1 MASSSNE
8 LEGGESMARLE
19 LWQCTICGYTYDPAR
34 GDPEAG
40 IKPQTPFTQ
49 LPPDWACPD
58 CGAGLTDFALYR

>member
-1 MASSSNE
+1 
-8 LEGGESMARLE
+8 MARLE